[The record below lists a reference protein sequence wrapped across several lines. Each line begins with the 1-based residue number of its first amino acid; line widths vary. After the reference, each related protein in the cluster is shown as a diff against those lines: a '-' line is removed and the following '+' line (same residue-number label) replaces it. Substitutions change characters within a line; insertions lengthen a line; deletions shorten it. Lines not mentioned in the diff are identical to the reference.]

1 MTSVNEPFLSQLLPD
16 DLQELDF
23 APSSILAGSVPA
35 DRTMGI
41 ELPAERPLSTFERV
55 FSTHTPIFESFL
67 LQAPTDTIF
76 QLYHTSRYL
85 RSLLRSYPTA
95 WQYLS
100 FRLLF
105 PSGTHAPS
113 VPPDIG
119 RMSAPRQPY
128 ALDQLLLQVILPFSP
143 TLRSLDL
150 DNTAVNGQNL
160 TSTVLNMRRDT
171 LEHLSVRGC
180 KNVSLKYHII
190 PYLTMFKLQYD
201 AEIQQI
207 GGNPSPVKRLA
218 LKSLYAYRCRH
229 HRRRPYLSSSL
240 LRRDSD
246 SEPTHDFVKLCHKL
260 GIWTDTAWCTTPAA
274 RCFRRRGYVS
284 SRSPQGTREVWVVFD
299 RLWRSKNW
307 IGKIS
312 DRDKSPKRDGRLWE
326 HDETGCF
333 GEALGTADGPEH
345 GEGKTVPTHLRQS
358 HRRFVENITCDEC
371 DEQILERCEQCSV
384 LMHCVGCRRTLCASC
399 AFDRHYF
406 RRKPREGAASEHLW
420 WAPGTAVSPCFMQE
434 DQDHNAANLNNQAA
448 AALTYPNLKFH
459 WCCTE
464 PAFSG
469 GGGISLG
476 VANREVDRLRATPL
490 PRGQGWEDPE
500 LSTNEWLKTF
510 PKDAY
515 GNPPDH
521 DRPEGHAEMM
531 RWLLGPPDYQASICP
546 RNLCQQCF
554 DRPQWKVHCK
564 SCTKPLCMEHDL
576 RGLRLRICGYRDLV
590 MEKTN
595 LANSPSP
602 TAEYKSEATSRSIH
616 SPADPDQSR
625 ATRGRIAAE
634 YPASSPRSNLALINV
649 LSTQL
654 SLDSSSISEPNPS
667 NTLSDS
673 QPTVHHSSTIQT
685 PASTSHN
692 HSRSSSPASIYFEAS
707 PEVRKKWLGCQS
719 IFCPQYRA
727 VGDQRQRCPSVL
739 RECTSCSIHVCQDCI
754 HQNPPCTCSY
764 CHLNY
769 LCPNCYHAKELDG
782 TCRRIEEERIQR
794 EEKQKRDLE
803 MIEIAMERNLANEVA
818 LYAGQFFMGLTR
830 ELNENEN
837 KDVGDSSVGIGGGD
851 HDDDF
856 IAASDSAP
864 QASASAP
871 PGSNNNNNNNNNN
884 DDNNYNQVQ
893 TPISTQ
899 PLSHL
904 NIPQAGPISAANDDY
919 DDNGSGSE
927 QTEILGE

>member
-1 MTSVNEPFLSQLLPD
+1 MASVGEPLPNELPQGGI
-16 DLQELDF
+16 QELDST
-23 APSSILAGSVPA
+23 PPSILADPFPA
-35 DRTMGI
+35 DHVDEV
-41 ELPAERPLSTFERV
+41 ELPAERALSTFERV
-55 FSTHTPIFESFL
+55 FSTHSPIFESFL

-85 RSLLRSYPTA
+85 RNLLRSYPTA

-105 PSGTHAPS
+105 QSGTQARS
-113 VPPDIG
+113 ASGGPDG
-119 RMSAPRQPY
+119 TSAQRQPY
-128 ALDQLLLQVILPFSP
+128 ALDQLLLQVVLPFSP

-201 AEIQQI
+201 AETQQTR
-207 GGNPSPVKRLA
+207 GNASPVKRLA

-229 HRRRPYLSSSL
+229 HRRRPYLTSSL

-307 IGKIS
+307 IGPIS
-312 DRDKSPKRDGRLWE
+312 DRDKPPKSDGRLWE

-333 GEALGTADGPEH
+333 GEALGTVDGPER

-384 LMHCVGCRRTLCASC
+384 LMHCVGCRKTLCASC
-399 AFDRHYF
+399 AFDRHYPQ
-406 RRKPREGAASEHLW
+406 RKPTEGATSEHLW
-420 WAPGTAVSPCFMQE
+420 WAPGTAISPCFMQE
-434 DQDHNAANLNNQAA
+434 DLDQNAGNPNNQATTV
-448 AALTYPNLKFH
+448 LTYPNLKFH

-531 RWLLGPPDYQASICP
+531 RWLLGPADYQASICP
-546 RNLCQQCF
+546 RNLCQQCY

-590 MEKTN
+590 MEKTK
-595 LANSPSP
+595 LTSAPSP
-602 TAEYKSEATSRSIH
+602 TTEHKSGTSSRNALS
-616 SPADPDQSR
+616 SPADPDQSSTSR
-625 ATRGRIAAE
+625 TRIAPE
-634 YPASSPRSNLALINV
+634 YPASSPRFNLAMINV

-654 SLDSSSISEPNPS
+654 SQDSSSTGEPGLANTISDN
-667 NTLSDS
+667 

-727 VGDQRQRCPSVL
+727 VGDQRQRCSSVL
-739 RECTSCSIHVCQDCI
+739 RECSSCAIHVCQDCI
-754 HQNPPCTCSY
+754 HRNPPCTCSY

-818 LYAGQFFMGLTR
+818 LYAGQFFLGLTR
-830 ELNENEN
+830 NRNENEN
-837 KDVGDSSVGIGGGD
+837 GDVGDGGIGTSGGGD
-851 HDDDF
+851 HDEDLM
-856 IAASDSAP
+856 ATSDSAP
-864 QASASAP
+864 QVPASAP
-871 PGSNNNNNNNNNN
+871 SGININGN
-884 DDNNYNQVQ
+884 DDHNNYNQLQ
-893 TPISTQ
+893 SLASTQ
-899 PLSHL
+899 PLSHQH
-904 NIPQAGPISAANDDY
+904 IPQAGPIPATTDDY
-919 DDNGSGSE
+919 DDTGSGSE

>member
-1 MTSVNEPFLSQLLPD
+1 MTSIQEFSPDQSPRESFLETEFTMTSVLGGSSPFDPD
-16 DLQELDF
+16 ME
-23 APSSILAGSVPA
+23 
-35 DRTMGI
+35 I
-41 ELPAERPLSTFERV
+41 ELPAERPLSKFERV
-55 FSTHTPIFESFL
+55 FSTHAPIFESFL

-85 RSLLRSYPTA
+85 RNFLRSYPTA

-105 PSGTHAPS
+105 QSGTQPRPISNGA
-113 VPPDIG
+113 DG
-119 RMSAPRQPY
+119 ASAQRQPY

-143 TLRSLDL
+143 SLRSLDL

-201 AEIQQI
+201 AELAHKS
-207 GGNPSPVKRLA
+207 GAFPPVKRLA

-246 SEPTHDFVKLCHKL
+246 SEPTHDFVKLCHDL

-284 SRSPQGTREVWVVFD
+284 QRSPQREVWVVFD

-307 IGKIS
+307 VGAIS
-312 DRDKSPKRDGRLWE
+312 DKDKPLKRDGRLWE

-333 GEALGTADGPEH
+333 GEALGTADGPEY

-358 HRRFVENITCDEC
+358 HRRFVENIFCDEC

-399 AFDRHYF
+399 AFDRPYP
-406 RRKPREGAASEHLW
+406 RRKPKDGATSEHLW
-420 WAPGTAVSPCFMQE
+420 WAPGTAVSPCIMQE
-434 DQDHNAANLNNQAA
+434 ENPDYNPAVNNNQAA
-448 AALTYPNLKFH
+448 ALATYPNLKFN

-500 LSTNEWLKTF
+500 IATNEWLKTF
-510 PKDAY
+510 PRNAY
-515 GNPPDH
+515 GDPPNH
-521 DRPEGHAEMM
+521 NRPEGHAEMM

-564 SCTKPLCMEHDL
+564 SCSKPLCMEHDL

-590 MEKTN
+590 MEKSY
-595 LANSPSP
+595 LANTAPSP
-602 TAEYKSEATSRSIH
+602 EQDQPEMSSQDTT
-616 SPADPDQSR
+616 SPADPDSFH
-625 ATRGRIAAE
+625 TNRGRSAPD
-634 YPASSPRSNLALINV
+634 YPTTSPRCNLSMINV
-649 LSTQL
+649 LSSQFSHGSSTSEAGPSHSLPDTQ
-654 SLDSSSISEPNPS
+654 SI
-667 NTLSDS
+667 LY
-673 QPTVHHSSTIQT
+673 HSATIQT
-685 PASTSHN
+685 SPSTSNN
-692 HSRSSSPASIYFEAS
+692 HSRSSSPTSIYFEAS
-707 PEVRKKWLGCQS
+707 PKVRKKWVGCQS
-719 IFCPQYRA
+719 IFCPQYHA
-727 VGDQRQRCPSVL
+727 VGDQRQRCPSMI
-739 RECTSCSIHVCQDCI
+739 RECKSCSVHVCQDCVSES
-754 HQNPPCTCSY
+754 PPCTCTY
-764 CHLNY
+764 CTDNY
-769 LCPNCYHAKELDG
+769 QCPNCYPAKELDG
-782 TCRRIEEERIQR
+782 TCRRIEEERIKR
-794 EEKQKRDLE
+794 EEKQKRDMQ

-818 LYAGQFFMGLTR
+818 LFAGQFFLGLMR
-830 ELNENEN
+830 GLEGYEISVEGGS
-837 KDVGDSSVGIGGGD
+837 GDGD
-851 HDDDF
+851 GDGDDMTDETDM
-856 IAASDSAP
+856 ALQAPVSAP
-864 QASASAP
+864 F
-871 PGSNNNNNNNNNN
+871 NNNNTDDHNVNNNNQIPGPHSMPQLTHPPVPQTGPPAATN
-884 DDNNYNQVQ
+884 D
-893 TPISTQ
+893 I
-899 PLSHL
+899 
-904 NIPQAGPISAANDDY
+904 
-919 DDNGSGSE
+919 DDNGSSSE